1 MKSGKKSV
9 DSGESKIFNTEVIY
23 SRVMCLLSI
32 DRVKLEEVLRFEL
45 SPIPL
50 SIFQKNGE
58 MRPPNAKSEL
68 KEALKVTTSQ
78 RNQTKPEVIIVDG
91 CAKFWDVR
99 WPTNGTVRDLA
110 YKMYQYV
117 TYQLS
122 KENSDV
128 FLIFDRYFKYSI
140 KGATR
145 DQRTG
150 NISHNHILSL
160 DSPLPTREIV
170 MKSSKNKIQVID
182 IVSKYIIEM
191 LTIHR
196 FSKRFVVTCSEA
208 TPIQVEN
215 GVITTRD
222 DLKSYHEEADVNII
236 KQAMK
241 CAEEGQSPI
250 KVICDDTD
258 VFVLLASYVHKY
270 SVEALVVMESFSD
283 ARALINI
290 NQTAEKHADIM
301 PSLIAAHALSG
312 CDSVPKMLGIGKKK
326 VKNALKKGYKL
337 ESLGNINASEESIL
351 EDSTKLIAAC
361 YGIKLDEPDLSKA
374 RFFLW
379 AKRTKKKLSTT
390 LKPPKLES
398 LPPTTEVFLLNVLRA
413 HYQACIWN
421 SCLDERPPEMDPTKY
436 GWTKDD
442 INECLLPTMFPESVF
457 AAPDAVLQMIKC
469 NCASESP
476 CSRQNCTC
484 ASAKLSCN
492 KFCKCYESENT
503 CCNEW
508 TNKDDYLNDDEE
520 ENENEDVHELEE

>member
-1 MKSGKKSV
+1 
-9 DSGESKIFNTEVIY
+9 
-23 SRVMCLLSI
+23 
-32 DRVKLEEVLRFEL
+32 
-45 SPIPL
+45 
-50 SIFQKNGE
+50 
-58 MRPPNAKSEL
+58 
-68 KEALKVTTSQ
+68 
-78 RNQTKPEVIIVDG
+78 
-91 CAKFWDVR
+91 
-99 WPTNGTVRDLA
+99 
-110 YKMYQYV
+110 
-117 TYQLS
+117 
-122 KENSDV
+122 
-128 FLIFDRYFKYSI
+128 
-140 KGATR
+140 
-145 DQRTG
+145 
-150 NISHNHILSL
+150 
-160 DSPLPTREIV
+160 
-170 MKSSKNKIQVID
+170 
-182 IVSKYIIEM
+182 M